1 MNVEELNDY
10 CLTKPFTSASCP
22 FGPDTLVFKV
32 FEKIF
37 ALTGLDTVQ
46 CSLNLKCQPEYAI
59 ELRERYPAVT
69 PGYHMNKK
77 MWNTVQVD
85 ELMDDILL
93 KHLID
98 HSYTEVVK
106 GLPKKYREQVETA
119 LENGE

>member
-1 MNVEELNDY
+1 MNVEELNEY
-10 CLTKPFTSASCP
+10 CLTKPFTATSCP

-32 FEKIF
+32 FDKIF
-37 ALTGLDTVQ
+37 ALTGLDEIQLSV
-46 CSLNLKCQPEYAI
+46 NLKCRPEYAI
-59 ELRERYPAVT
+59 ELRERYPAIV

-106 GLPKKYREQVETA
+106 GLPKKYREQVEAA